1 MCVDYSSKNNVILF
15 LSKISIFAVSA
26 VRQHI
31 LTDLKQ
37 KFKTV
42 DEAEDALGLS
52 LEAYLDDSILSDQ
65 TTPSPAPLHVSQT
78 LLDKLN
84 HLTPVQLKEL
94 IVQSLHLL
102 SKLHTPPTTLLEEVA
117 NTFLQMD
124 WITAHLVQ
132 LFETWFKNTSFQ
144 NCILVLNKCFDISSK
159 KIGITTNV
167 LNFPQLSLHAMKKL
181 QDLDKSNTV
190 YNLSKVIS
198 ESRPDG
204 GDSLMP
210 LRRMPFGMIQFIVDF
225 FASTNVMQ
233 VTTVRFFFKDVF

>member
-1 MCVDYSSKNNVILF
+1 MV
-15 LSKISIFAVSA
+15 AASA

-42 DEAEDALGLS
+42 DDAEDALGLS

-65 TTPSPAPLHVSQT
+65 TTQSPAQLNVSQT

-94 IVQSLHLL
+94 MVQSWQLL
-102 SKLHTPPTTLLEEVA
+102 SKLQTQSTTLLEQVA
-117 NTFLQMD
+117 NTLLEMD
-124 WITAHLVQ
+124 WITSHLVQ
-132 LFETWFKNTSFQ
+132 LIESWFKNASVQ
-144 NCILVLNKCFDISSK
+144 DCILVLNKCFDISSK
-159 KIGITTNV
+159 KMGITTNV
-167 LNFPQLSLHAMKKL
+167 LNFPQLSLYAMKKL

-204 GDSLMP
+204 SDSLMP

-233 VTTVRFFFKDVF
+233 VTIVSFFLTKSFF

>member
-1 MCVDYSSKNNVILF
+1 MF
-15 LSKISIFAVSA
+15 LSNIWMVAASA

-37 KFKTV
+37 KYKTV

-52 LEAYLDDSILSDQ
+52 LEVYLDDSILSDR
-65 TTPSPAPLHVSQT
+65 TTPSPAPLHASQT

-84 HLTPVQLKEL
+84 QLTPVQLKEM
-94 IVQSLHLL
+94 IVQSLKLL
-102 SKLHTPPTTLLEEVA
+102 SKLHTPPTTLLEQVA
-117 NTFLQMD
+117 NTFLEMD
-124 WITAHLVQ
+124 WITAHLFPI
-132 LFETWFKNTSFQ
+132 FETWFKNASFQ
-144 NCILVLNKCFDISSK
+144 NSILVLNKCFDICSK

-167 LNFPQLSLHAMKKL
+167 SNFRQLSLCAVKKL

-204 GDSLMP
+204 SDSLMP
-210 LRRMPFGMIQFIVDF
+210 LRGMPFGMIQFIVDF

-233 VTTVRFFFKDVF
+233 VTVVKFL

>member
-1 MCVDYSSKNNVILF
+1 MV
-15 LSKISIFAVSA
+15 AASA

-37 KFKTV
+37 KFQTV

-52 LEAYLDDSILSDQ
+52 VEAYLDDSNLTDR

-94 IVQSLHLL
+94 IVQSLQLL
-102 SKLHTPPTTLLEEVA
+102 TKLDTPPTTLLEQLA
-117 NTFLQMD
+117 NALLEMD
-124 WITAHLVQ
+124 WITTHLVQ
-132 LFETWFKNTSFQ
+132 LFETWFKNASFQ
-144 NCILVLNKCFDISSK
+144 SCILVLNKCFDISSK

-167 LNFPQLSLHAMKKL
+167 LNFPQLSLYAMKKL
-181 QDLDKSNTV
+181 QDLEKSNTV
-190 YNLSKVIS
+190 YNLSKIIS

-204 GDSLMP
+204 SDSLMP
-210 LRRMPFGMIQFIVDF
+210 LRRMPFGMVQFIMDF

-233 VTTVRFFFKDVF
+233 VAIV

>member
-1 MCVDYSSKNNVILF
+1 MVT
-15 LSKISIFAVSA
+15 ASA

-52 LEAYLDDSILSDQ
+52 LEAYLDDSILSDR
-65 TTPSPAPLHVSQT
+65 TTPSPAPLHVNQT
-78 LLDKLN
+78 ILDKLN

-94 IVQSLHLL
+94 IVQSLQLL
-102 SKLHTPPTTLLEEVA
+102 SKLHTPPTTLLEHLA
-117 NTFLQMD
+117 NTLLEMD
-124 WITAHLVQ
+124 WITTHLVQ
-132 LFETWFKNTSFQ
+132 LIETWFKNASFQ
-144 NCILVLNKCFDISSK
+144 DCILVLNKCFDISSK

-167 LNFPQLSLHAMKKL
+167 LNFPQLSLYAMKKL
-181 QDLDKSNTV
+181 QDLGKSNTV
-190 YNLSKVIS
+190 YSLSKVIS

-204 GDSLMP
+204 SDSLMP
-210 LRRMPFGMIQFIVDF
+210 LKRMPFGMIQFIVDF

-233 VTTVRFFFKDVF
+233 VTVVCVCVCVCFKLFS